1 MPELLL
7 NTNAESDIKHKDR
20 VKFYR
25 LLDPAEKRVYTK
37 QTILTNES
45 GLHARPAANFVALA
59 NTFESSITIR
69 RSDQK
74 ESAPVNAKSILMVL
88 TQGLTK
94 NTPIEISAEGQ
105 DEHVAVDRLVELI
118 ETNLVG

>member
-88 TQGLTK
+88 TQGLAK
-94 NTPIEISAEGQ
+94 DTPIEISAEGQ
-105 DEHVAVDRLVELI
+105 DEHEAVERLVELI